1 MALSKI
7 TAASITDNSITNT
20 QINSSAAIAKA
31 KLASLDIVN
40 ADINASAAIASTKLG
55 ALAAANMPAS
65 SIVKI
70 ETQPITDFGLVE
82 GNDVNSSG
90 AWVDLPGTEKSFT
103 RSISTSKILVLLNLK
118 VTSYLTAYLRL
129 HRKIGSGAY
138 AVVGAGASGTDGGRT
153 SNRQVLGAQY
163 NYTSVNAMGYGIHA
177 DQYTFLDE
185 VGEGLTDSAS
195 AITYKID
202 MGGGGGAYD
211 IFLNIDGYNDANYNS
226 TTESSYTF
234 MEIKV

>member
-1 MALSKI
+1 MSRAF
-7 TAASITDNSITNT
+7 D
-20 QINSSAAIAKA
+20 
-31 KLASLDIVN
+31 LARFGVVQS
-40 ADINASAAIASTKLG
+40 G
-55 ALAAANMPAS
+55 G
-65 SIVKI
+65 IVKV

-82 GNDVNSSG
+82 GNNVNGGG

-118 VTSYLTAYLRL
+118 VTSFLTAYLRL
-129 HRKIGSGAY
+129 NRKIGSGSY
-138 AVVGAGASGTDGGRT
+138 AVVNEGASGTDGGRT
-153 SNRQVLGAQY
+153 SARQVMGAHY

-202 MGGGGGAYD
+202 MGGGGGSYD
-211 IFLNIDGYNDANYNS
+211 IFLNIDGYNGSNYNR
-226 TTESSYTF
+226 TVESSYTF